1 MKIKINKKNTLFTI
15 LVFYFLVAYFNRSF
29 VGIMIF
35 GFRLGEFI
43 VLFGLLLSL
52 FFFISGNIGFKNNKI
67 LLFYRLIILSFLIS
81 LFLNNGSFVSYTY
94 KSSSYIWMVSYIFL
108 GKYFSKHKLIPSSS
122 YLVLGLLP
130 LFSYIFST
138 GNYPNFIIDFSI
150 NFLINFNL
158 QKQVTLFILY

>member
-1 MKIKINKKNTLFTI
+1 MKIKINKKSTLFTI

-29 VGIMIF
+29 VGIMIL

-81 LFLNNGSFVSYTY
+81 LFLNNGSFVSSYTY

-108 GKYFSKHKLIPSSS
+108 EN
-122 YLVLGLLP
+122 
-130 LFSYIFST
+130 IFH
-138 GNYPNFIIDFSI
+138 NI
-150 NFLINFNL
+150 N
-158 QKQVTLFILY
+158 